1 MNLSGERNVSGHGT
15 DILKQCPALCARGHV
30 QHVGG
35 RVKNFYSEASQVI
48 KPRGEKKRIQSPQRN
63 TDPLII
69 NKNELLNSRLLQSY
83 KLRMFFL

>member
-1 MNLSGERNVSGHGT
+1 M
-15 DILKQCPALCARGHV
+15 
-30 QHVGG
+30 
-35 RVKNFYSEASQVI
+35 KNFYSEASQVI

>member
-1 MNLSGERNVSGHGT
+1 M
-15 DILKQCPALCARGHV
+15 
-30 QHVGG
+30 
-35 RVKNFYSEASQVI
+35 KNFYSEASQVI

-83 KLRMFFL
+83 KLRMFFLQEVKLTRREVNLGVNQDGSEAVFFFFFF